1 LYSPSNIKNLTKINM
16 KKVLFL
22 LTAVAGLFLASCN
35 KQEVTPDTSDDVFAS
50 IEASAARTAAVNDTV
65 TKGKC
70 KGKLTSVDV
79 ATLPAT
85 ITSYINTNYAG
96 ATIKFA
102 GKDEKGQ
109 YVVGVSLNSVETGL
123 LFDANGAFIQTLAH
137 YGKRAKLTQ
146 VALTDLPASV
156 GTYVSANYAGY
167 TIKKAGKD
175 ADGNLIVGLSDG
187 TNHKALKFDATG
199 KFVEELQIP
208 PHGKKGKK

>member
-1 LYSPSNIKNLTKINM
+1 M
-16 KKVLFL
+16 KKILFL
-22 LTAVAGLFLASCN
+22 LTTISGLFLASCN
-35 KQEVTPDTSDDVFAS
+35 QQDINADNSDDVFSA

-70 KGKLTSVDV
+70 KGKLTSVDI

-85 ITSYINTNYAG
+85 ITTYINANYAG
-96 ATIKFA
+96 STIKFA

-123 LFDANGAFIQTLAH
+123 LFDANGVFVQTLTH
-137 YGKRAKLTQ
+137 YGKKAKLTE
-146 VALTDLPASV
+146 VAVADLPASV
-156 GTYVSANYAGY
+156 GTYVTANYAGY

-187 TNHKALKFDATG
+187 TNHKALKFDSAG
-199 KFVEELQIP
+199 VFKEELQIP
-208 PHGKKGKK
+208 PHGKRGKKK

>member
-1 LYSPSNIKNLTKINM
+1 M
-16 KKVLFL
+16 KKILFL
-22 LTAVAGLFLASCN
+22 LTTISGLFLASCN
-35 KQEVTPDTSDDVFAS
+35 QQDINADNSDDVFSA

-70 KGKLTSVDV
+70 KGKLTSVDI

-85 ITSYINTNYAG
+85 ITTYINANYAG
-96 ATIKFA
+96 STIKFA

-123 LFDANGAFIQTLAH
+123 LFDANGAFVQTLTH
-137 YGKRAKLTQ
+137 YGKKAKLTE
-146 VALTDLPASV
+146 VAVADLPASV
-156 GTYVSANYAGY
+156 GTYVTANYAGY

-187 TNHKALKFDATG
+187 TNHKALKFDSAG
-199 KFVEELQIP
+199 VFKEELQIP
-208 PHGKKGKK
+208 PHGKRGKKK